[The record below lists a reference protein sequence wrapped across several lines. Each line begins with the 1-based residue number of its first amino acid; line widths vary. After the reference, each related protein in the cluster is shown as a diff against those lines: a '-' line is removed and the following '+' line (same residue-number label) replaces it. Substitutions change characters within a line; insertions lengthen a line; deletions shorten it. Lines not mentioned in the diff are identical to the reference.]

1 MAHYLNL
8 VRVPVLL
15 LEDRLGRLPRM
26 GPLET
31 DSVQCRVLPWD
42 IDYNLHLNNSRYL
55 SYMDYA
61 RIRLL
66 GRLGLLKHFFSR
78 KHSGLVGSVDVTY
91 RRSLNFGVRFTI
103 ESRMA
108 CWDDKWFY
116 MEQIFRGPSGLATHA
131 WVKTL
136 FRGPEGNLAP
146 QSVVDTLAPGVESPP
161 LPPRLLEWN
170 AAIRDTLHRVDL
182 HQVDL
187 HRVDP
192 RP

>member
-8 VRVPVLL
+8 VRVPALILQNSV
-15 LEDRLGRLPRM
+15 GALPRI
-26 GPLET
+26 GLLET
-31 DSVQCRVLPWD
+31 DEVACRVLPWD

-66 GRLGLLKHFFSR
+66 ARLGLLNNFFSR
-78 KHSGLVGSVDVTY
+78 KHTGLVGSVDVTY

-103 ESRMA
+103 QTRMA

-116 MEQIFRGPSGLATHA
+116 MEQIFRGPTGLATHA

-136 FRGPEGNLAP
+136 FRGPEGNLQP
-146 QSVVDTLAPGVESPP
+146 QKIAETLLPGAVSPP
-161 LPPRLLEWN
+161 LTPRLLEWN
-170 AAIRDTLHRVDL
+170 ASIRETLHM
-182 HQVDL
+182 
-187 HRVDP
+187 VDP
-192 RP
+192 AK